1 MLKSS
6 SYIKKLGIGVLV
18 FLLILTCVGVINS
31 MIELGEINKSIVID
45 ASPEEVFNFTG
56 DWRNLPEYQTGIKN
70 WQPTT
75 ENTMGEGA
83 RFSYTT
89 KELGI
94 EFDIETEIVEVTLN
108 EERVWKTVSGAD
120 IEAKYLFE
128 PQNGRTKTTYILDY
142 NLPIPVI
149 GNILDAL
156 LIRKSRELWV
166 DNMLQNLKTL
176 IEE

>member
-6 SYIKKLGIGVLV
+6 SYFKKLGIGVLV
-18 FLLILTCVGVINS
+18 FLLILIGLGFINSTIETGEIKKTIVIN
-31 MIELGEINKSIVID
+31 
-45 ASPEEVFNFTG
+45 ATPEEVFNFTG
-56 DWRNLPEYQTGIKN
+56 DWRNLPKYQTGIKN

-75 ENTMGEGA
+75 EDTRGEGA

-89 KELGI
+89 NELGM
-94 EFDIETEIVEVTLN
+94 EFDIETEIIEVTLN

-128 PQNGRTKTTYILDY
+128 SQNGKTKTTYILDY
-142 NLPIPVI
+142 NLPIPII
-149 GNILDAL
+149 GNILDVL
-156 LIRKSRELWV
+156 LVRESRELWV
-166 DNMLQNLKTL
+166 ENMLQNLKTI